1 MEKRLYRS
9 RSDRMIFGVCG
20 GLADYLAVDPVL
32 VRVAFVLLGIAGV
45 GILLYLVLAIVV
57 PLRETA
63 VAPQDAAV
71 ESTEEVSP
79 DEVEGRRRGGIGL
92 ILIAVGLIFLLSN
105 LGVFTWG
112 RFWPIVLIVIG
123 LALILAQVRR

>member
-1 MEKRLYRS
+1 MDKRLYRS
-9 RSDRMIFGVCG
+9 RTDRMIFGVCG

-57 PLRETA
+57 PQREIA
-63 VAPQDAAV
+63 VQPQEAAV
-71 ESTEEVSP
+71 ESTEEVP
-79 DEVEGRRRGGIGL
+79 LGEVERRRRGGIGL

-112 RFWPIVLIVIG
+112 RFWPILLIVIG
-123 LALILAQVRR
+123 LALILAQARR